1 MLALKLKA
9 RAVLMS
15 TFSFH
20 ARGRSN
26 PEFQNRHINGI
37 ATDRPKLERAAA
49 MPVYCGFGSCFAT
62 SFPVAEGCG
71 KLGKTDGKRGYLL
84 SLWYNS
90 LTL

>member
-26 PEFQNRHINGI
+26 PELQNRHIDGI
-37 ATDRPKLERAAA
+37 ATDRPGVERAAA
-49 MPVYCGFGSCFAT
+49 MPVYCGFDSCLNA
-62 SFPVAEGCG
+62 SFPILEGCC
-71 KLGKTDGKRGYLL
+71 KLR
-84 SLWYNS
+84 N
-90 LTL
+90 TLGGRAIFRCNDAVL